1 MWFQQLLL
9 LMLLALPRNAIG
21 NRCSTDPGEP
31 AEVYSDGRFRECDI
45 PDIWRAFVGGIVG
58 HPVLSNILFVVNK
71 FKTHR
76 HFYTQCHIYINS
88 LVY

>member
-1 MWFQQLLL
+1 MGGFDRFHELLPSL
-9 LMLLALPRNAIG
+9 HVPDRKRRGDQRRRIQW
-21 NRCSTDPGEP
+21 
-31 AEVYSDGRFRECDI
+31 RFRECNI
-45 PDIWRAFVGGIVG
+45 PDIWRAFACGIVG
-58 HPVLSNILFVVNK
+58 HPVFSHNLVVVNK